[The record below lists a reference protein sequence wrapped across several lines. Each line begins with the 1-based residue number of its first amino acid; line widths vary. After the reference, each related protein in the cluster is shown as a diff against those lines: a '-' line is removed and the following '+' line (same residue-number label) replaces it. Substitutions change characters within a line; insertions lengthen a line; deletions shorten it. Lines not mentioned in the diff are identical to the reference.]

1 MGSRLTTNLKVSYF
15 RYANVS
21 IGDRNNAVVWYIDKV
36 LEGKF
41 YTFKSNI
48 AWDDSK
54 RNNSIDVNF
63 DQSSIVSIL
72 YTSIDGYFDLRHH
85 LDSS

>member
-1 MGSRLTTNLKVSYF
+1 MG
-15 RYANVS
+15 
-21 IGDRNNAVVWYIDKV
+21 
-36 LEGKF
+36 
-41 YTFKSNI
+41 
-48 AWDDSK
+48 DSK

-63 DQSSIVSIL
+63 DPSSIVSIL